1 MLFLPFKIVRAA
13 LHKPAS
19 NVDPFDN
26 SPSAG
31 LNERANSSNEE
42 LAHFPICSIPCPN
55 VEPIPLNAQSFNRII
70 TIDGGSAEFT
80 HHRLPAHQ
88 EQKPW
93 TTDDYSRATAH
104 LGERTW

>member
-1 MLFLPFKIVRAA
+1 MLFLPFKIVRTA

-31 LNERANSSNEE
+31 ERANSSNAQ
-42 LAHFPICSIPCPN
+42 LMHFPVSSIPCPN
-55 VEPIPLNAQSFNRII
+55 VEPIPLNAQSLNHAIS
-70 TIDGGSAEFT
+70 IDGGSAEFT

-93 TTDDYSRATAH
+93 TTDHYSNATAH
-104 LGERTW
+104 PGERTW